1 MPSPADDSGDERLL
15 HCSLDR
21 TLLLHRDAATGA
33 REVHKLL
40 LRGSPLDAER
50 EDRIARSLA
59 GLDVIEALG
68 AGLHAATGRPVV
80 RTRFCDGTSLDRLVA
95 ERGALAPREAC
106 AALHPVAVTL
116 AAMHARRT
124 PDAQN
129 GLCHGDVKPANLLR
143 TDRTTLLLD
152 FEHAGAA
159 GSGTC
164 AGTTGFAGPEALVG
178 APLTPAFDVY
188 GLGATLHWL
197 LTGGEPRAFALAA
210 HDEELQLLVSACTS
224 PSPTAR
230 PSAATVAEALHE
242 LEARLSRDPLEPA
255 RAALFEGDLAHCERP
270 MEGVEHPARA
280 AVERLLARRHRLL
293 ARRPQL
299 LAAAAA
305 LDATARAAEAPEEL
319 AEFLRGTAAAL
330 RRFPRRADLVA
341 VAHRTRSHAIARIAE
356 LLPTI
361 SELAK
366 KEQFARAHERLRA
379 LDRLL
384 LAAEC
389 LPGPLPLHDTA
400 PTAMPSLLQRSPRT
414 CLQQEAQ
421 RLREIE
427 HEHQNLLAT
436 LRAAE
441 QALALDDAAA
451 VVDRIGAAF
460 GGASEAVARHRDRLH
475 RLAFYA
481 ERAVQARDNV
491 ERLRELVPD
500 QDPAALL
507 AFVDSC
513 RDALAHTANVDGA
526 DTRSVG
532 LRSLHLALRNLAEEF
547 PSLRER
553 VAPGLEAL
561 DRMLGKVTDEAWA
574 LVGQAGEKLLQ
585 EPVPVRPLQLLL
597 ARLDTLRAFEAL
609 VDLPQRSRSALLDR
623 IENLRLRIEQAQ
635 ATRDRLARGAEQALA
650 KGHWTT
656 GLFDMER
663 AAQHLDAGDDLQ
675 DRQAAHLK
683 KRLAEAKRRKQELED
698 AQKRNHELQAR
709 YASMLDDPA
718 STVPA
723 RQQVLREQRDC
734 LHFLVVHSQRERGAL
749 YARDARDVELRL
761 AQESAQQAEL
771 ELDQTTDPEL
781 AVRIAERAVREL
793 EEAGKGFANESDLPG
808 RLSRLLEHW
817 RRRHKALQRDLDERL
832 HAESRRRWRHRAATA
847 LAAGFLLA
855 LFVWLQIDPPAAL
868 AASHPLAPAVDALP
882 RAARTT
888 AVELSRE
895 LARLGAADAMPPDE
909 VLAAAETA
917 ITRTLARGAEYAEFA
932 RAAFD
937 LVVRTERERCP
948 LAEIPAF
955 DAAVDAARTRLS
967 ALGMAK

>member
-1 MPSPADDSGDERLL
+1 MPPPADDSGDERLL

-40 LRGSPLDAER
+40 LRGSPLDADR
-50 EDRIARSLA
+50 EHAVARLLD
-59 GLDVIEALG
+59 GLGVVEPLG
-68 AGLHAATGRPVV
+68 AGTHPATGRPVV
-80 RTRFCDGTSLDRLVA
+80 RTRFYDGTSLDRLVA
-95 ERGALAPREAC
+95 ERGALSAREAC
-106 AALHPVAVTL
+106 AVLHPVAVTL

-124 PDAQN
+124 PDARN

-143 TDRTTLLLD
+143 TESTTLLLD
-152 FEHAGAA
+152 FEHAGPA

-164 AGTTGFAGPEALVG
+164 AGTPGFAGPEALVG
-178 APLTPAFDVY
+178 APLTPAFDVF

-197 LTGGEPRAFALAA
+197 LTGGDPRALALAA
-210 HDEELQLLVSACTS
+210 HDEEVQLLVSACTS

-242 LEARLSRDPLEPA
+242 LAARLSRDPLESA
-255 RAALFEGDLAHCERP
+255 RAALFEGDLARCEALLLGLDP
-270 MEGVEHPARA
+270 AARA
-280 AVERLLARRHRLL
+280 AVERQLARRRRLI

-299 LAAAAA
+299 EHGAAA
-305 LDATARAAEAPEEL
+305 LDAAARADDAPEAL
-319 AEFLRGTAAAL
+319 AAFLRGAAAAL
-330 RRFPRRADLVA
+330 RRFPRRPDLVA
-341 VAHRTRSHAIARIAE
+341 AIHRSRAAAVARIAE

-379 LDRLL
+379 LDDLL
-384 LAAEC
+384 LAASR
-389 LPGPLPLHDTA
+389 LPGSLPLHDTA

-436 LRAAE
+436 LHAAE
-441 QALALDDAAA
+441 QELALDDAAA

-481 ERAVQARDNV
+481 ERAAQARSNL

-500 QDPAALL
+500 HDPAALL
-507 AFVDSC
+507 AFVDAC
-513 RDALAHTANVDGA
+513 RDALAHTANADGA
-526 DTRSVG
+526 DARSVG

-553 VAPGLEAL
+553 VAPGLDAL
-561 DRMLGKVTDEAWA
+561 DRMLAKVTDEAWE
-574 LVGQAGEKLLQ
+574 LVAQAGEKLVQ

-597 ARLDTLRAFEAL
+597 ARLDTLRALEAL
-609 VDLPQRSRSALLDR
+609 VDQPQRTRSALLDR
-623 IENLRLRIEQAQ
+623 IEALRLRIEQAQ

-663 AAQHLDAGDDLQ
+663 AAQHLDGGDDLQ

-698 AQKRNHELQAR
+698 AQKRNHELQSR
-709 YASMLDDPA
+709 YAAMLDDPA
-718 STVPA
+718 STAPA

-734 LHFLVVHSQRERGAL
+734 LQFLVVHSQRERSAL

-761 AQESAQQAEL
+761 AQEAAQQAEL
-771 ELDQTTDPEL
+771 ELDQCTDPAL
-781 AVRIAERAVREL
+781 AVRVAERAVREL
-793 EEAGKGFANESDLPG
+793 EDAGKAFSTEPELPG

-817 RRRHKALQRDLDERL
+817 RRRHKALQRDLEERL
-832 HAESRRRWRHRAATA
+832 RTESRRRFRYRAATA
-847 LAAGFLLA
+847 IAAGLLIA
-855 LFVWLQIDPPAAL
+855 LFAWLQSDPPAAL
-868 AASHPLAPAVDALP
+868 AASHPLAPAVESLP
-882 RAARTT
+882 RAARAP

-895 LARLGAADAMPPDE
+895 LARLGETPTVPPDE
-909 VLAAAETA
+909 VLSAAETA
-917 ITRTLARGAEYAEFA
+917 ITRTLARGTEYADFA
-932 RAAFD
+932 RTAFD
-937 LVVRTERERCP
+937 LVVRTERARCSADE
-948 LAEIPAF
+948 LAEF
-955 DAAVDAARTRLS
+955 DASADAARTRLS